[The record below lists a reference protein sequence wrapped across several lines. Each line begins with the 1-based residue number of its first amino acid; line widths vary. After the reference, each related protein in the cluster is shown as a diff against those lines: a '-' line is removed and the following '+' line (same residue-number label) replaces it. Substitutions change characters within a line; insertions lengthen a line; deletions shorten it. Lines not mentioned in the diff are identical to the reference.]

1 MKHFATPCP
10 AGPVFPK
17 PQDPAAFAKAFE
29 ARFRSSSLRVGE
41 AFDEVLA
48 LLFAGCLLLDP
59 RAATEGLAE
68 STARDA
74 ERAKARLAKAG
85 LLPAEVVALVESFV
99 QAIAADG
106 NDWLGRVAGLL
117 CVLDGK
123 GKGQFFTPP
132 EVGSLMA
139 SLVDGGAAPSEGL
152 IRETVRKKG
161 FIGVA
166 DPTAG
171 SGGLLLSFVERV
183 RATGLDPSLTV
194 FVEAVDIDGAAARMA
209 FVQLSIRDVPAKVIC
224 GDSLALETRWEAYTP
239 ITAARFIPHQEERKR
254 WKALFGLVQ

>member
-10 AGPVFPK
+10 AGPVFAK

-29 ARFRSSSLRVGE
+29 ARFRFSPLRVWE

-48 LLFAGCLLLDP
+48 LLFAGALLLDP

-74 ERAKARLAKAG
+74 ERAKERLAKAG
-85 LLPAEVVALVESFV
+85 LPPAEVVALVESIV

-106 NDWLGRVAGLL
+106 NDWLGRVAGFLA
-117 CVLDGK
+117 VLDGK

-132 EVGSLMA
+132 EVARLMA
-139 SLVDGGAAPSEGL
+139 DLVDGGAAPSEGL

-161 FIGVA
+161 FVGVA
-166 DPTAG
+166 DPAAG
-171 SGGLLLSFVERV
+171 SGGLLLAFVERV
-183 RATGLDPSLTV
+183 RDTGLDPALTV
-194 FVEAVDIDGAAARMA
+194 FVEAVDIDTAAARMA

-224 GDSLALETRWEAYTP
+224 GDSLSRETRWEAYTP
-239 ITAARFIPHQEERKR
+239 ITAARFIPFQQERAK
-254 WKALFGLVQ
+254 WKAALRFFK